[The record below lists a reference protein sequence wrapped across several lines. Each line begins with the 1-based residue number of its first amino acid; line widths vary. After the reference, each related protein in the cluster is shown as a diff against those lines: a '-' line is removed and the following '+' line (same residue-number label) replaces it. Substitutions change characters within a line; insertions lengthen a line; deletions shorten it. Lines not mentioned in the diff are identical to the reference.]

1 MARRCALC
9 VRCSSDRQRAA
20 SIEARF
26 RVCREREG
34 WKIVGASRGAAVSGD
49 SVILRP
55 GVQALPEDARRGA
68 FEILV
73 AEALDRDEAADAIR
87 GSIEPIVLTPRRNAR
102 PDGRRAPRRP
112 RRHPRTGRQRQG
124 KGSDR
129 HSQIG
134 KVGLGG
140 SAGGGSPGAG
150 SLGPRQSERS
160 RTGVP
165 GGVRRRRRTAFPTG
179 CGGTISESAGTGRS
193 TGLQIRR
200 NSPGALGT
208 LLEFHSLKNDGA
220 RGRRVRNRAPGF
232 VPR

>member
-1 MARRCALC
+1 MALRCALC
-9 VRCSSDRQRAA
+9 VRHSSDRQRAA
-20 SIEARF
+20 SIEDRF
-26 RVCREREG
+26 RVCRERAEREG
-34 WKIVGASRGAAVSGD
+34 WKIVGACRGTAVSGD

-87 GSIEPIVLTPRRNAR
+87 GSIKPIVLTPRRNAR

-112 RRHPRTGRQRQG
+112 RHHPRTGRQRQG

-134 KVGLGG
+134 NVGLSD
-140 SAGGGSPGAG
+140 SAGAG
-150 SLGPRQSERS
+150 SPAAGCLGPRRSERS

-165 GGVRRRRRTAFPTG
+165 GGVRLHRRTAFPTG
-179 CGGTISESAGTGRS
+179 CAGTVADPAGTSRSAGLQKPPEFR
-193 TGLQIRR
+193 GLWVLIS
-200 NSPGALGT
+200 NTAAAKMVEPGGVEPPT
-208 LLEFHSLKNDGA
+208 S
-220 RGRRVRNRAPGF
+220 
-232 VPR
+232 